1 MNLFF
6 RRLFF
11 FPVVRAVFSG
21 VLLWLCFPNFL
32 EKSLQPF
39 TAPLVWAALVPF
51 FTTLEESSLKKR
63 VFLSVVFAFTFFAGL
78 LYWVAFL
85 EEAGSLRQVA
95 WVLLSLVLS
104 LYFLFFAAGFTLL
117 RRFQVS
123 FSFSCALSWL
133 AAEKLREVFPWG
145 GFPWGALGYAHAGGE
160 FAAHAAPWVGGSGL
174 SFLTVFFNAAVAEGL
189 RGNRKK
195 FFLTLFLVLAFRF
208 FPQPALEAQGPE
220 LSVALVQPCIGASQ
234 KWESENREEIYRRLL
249 ALSREGAAR
258 GADIIVWPEAAAP
271 DYLLTEPEA
280 LRKVSRFF
288 REHRVFGMVGALHRE
303 GGRSYN
309 ALLFFD
315 RQGNPVSFY
324 GKRHLVPFGEYV
336 PLRGVFDTLSPV
348 VAALGEFDRG
358 EKNVL
363 FDVEGK
369 RFAPLICYEVIFPGE
384 VRRAGKEADVLVN
397 VSNDAWYGATAAPW
411 QHAKHALLRSAE
423 LGLPLLRCANNGVSL
438 IADARGKVLAAL
450 PLNHYGV
457 LVRTIP
463 PAGATF
469 YGRFGPLGLMFL
481 LVGTWGFSFRKSHKP
496 RKGYG
501 K

>member
-1 MNLFF
+1 MNFFF

-11 FPVVRAVFSG
+11 PPVVRAVFSG

-32 EKSLQPF
+32 EKSLKPS
-39 TAPLVWAALVPF
+39 TAPLVWVALVPF

-63 VFLSVVFAFTFFAGL
+63 MFLSAVFAFTFFAGL

-85 EEAGSLRQVA
+85 EEAGSLRQLA
-95 WVLLSLVLS
+95 WVMLSLVLS
-104 LYFLFFAAGFTLL
+104 LYFLFFAGSFTLL
-117 RRFQVS
+117 RRFEVP

-160 FAAHAAPWVGGSGL
+160 FAAHAAPWIGGAGL
-174 SFLTVFFNAAVAEGL
+174 SFLTVFFNAAIVEGM
-189 RGNRKK
+189 RGKRKN
-195 FFLTLFLVLAFRF
+195 FSLALVLFFVFRF
-208 FPQPALEAQGPE
+208 FPQPVLKTQGPA
-220 LSVALVQPCIGASQ
+220 LSAALVQPCIGASQ
-234 KWESENREEIYRRLL
+234 KWEAENAEEIYRRLL
-249 ALSREGAAR
+249 VLGEEAAAK

-271 DYLLTEPEA
+271 DYLLSEPEA
-280 LRKVSRFF
+280 FRKVSRFF
-288 REHRVFGMVGALHRE
+288 REHRVFGMIGALHRQ
-303 GGRSYN
+303 GGSSYN

-336 PLRGVFDTLSPV
+336 PLRGIFDTLSPV

-358 EKNVL
+358 EKSIL

-369 RFAPLICYEVIFPGE
+369 SFAPLICYEVIFPEE
-384 VRRAGKEADVLVN
+384 VRRAAKGADVLVN

-423 LGLPLLRCANNGVSL
+423 LGLPLLRCANNGLTFEV
-438 IADARGKVLAAL
+438 DARGKVKEML
-450 PLNHYGV
+450 PWNEQGV
-457 LVRTIP
+457 LVFPVSRQK
-463 PAGATF
+463 ARTF
-469 YGRFGPLGLMFL
+469 YAWVGEGFFFLAMLFGLG
-481 LVGTWGFSFRKSHKP
+481 GFMGFKKIKRKKSK
-496 RKGYG
+496 
-501 K
+501 